1 METLF
6 IAGAIAGV
14 FIGIAISNYLNKNRN
29 KHLLKDQSALLVNR
43 IKRVCKLITV
53 EGEFSEL
60 LSHRDGKN
68 LFFKLMQ
75 IEKKALVIVKAK
87 VMVGFDLTR
96 IRLETN
102 NAQKT
107 IKLSN
112 FPEPEILSID
122 SDVEYYDIQKGIV
135 NKFSETDL
143 TNLNKKAKEII
154 REKVGAS
161 HLITLARSQAR
172 DNILLIQQL
181 VETAGWKLDMKE
193 VEALMEANVGKL
205 ESKI

>member
-6 IAGAIAGV
+6 FLGAIAGLILGMIV
-14 FIGIAISNYLNKNRN
+14 SNYLFRNHNKTKLR
-29 KHLLKDQSALLVNR
+29 DQSTLLINR

-60 LSHRDGKN
+60 LTHRDGKN
-68 LFFKLMQ
+68 VFFKLMQ

-87 VMVGFDLTR
+87 VMVGFDLTQ
-96 IRLETN
+96 IHLETN
-102 NAQKT
+102 KGSKT
-107 IKLSN
+107 IKLSG
-112 FPEPEILSID
+112 FPQPEILSID

-154 REKVGAS
+154 REKVGSS

-172 DNILLIQQL
+172 DNMLLIRQL
-181 VETAGWKLDMKE
+181 VESAGWKLDMKE
-193 VEALMEANVGKL
+193 VEALLEAS
-205 ESKI
+205 SKSIE